1 MRRPEPAAAA
11 AGANAT
17 KIPAPTIEPRP
28 MTTASKVPSRRCSAG
43 PCGVLTP
50 ANATSG
56 DRVFAER
63 RFATPNS
70 GRHSNHTDDH
80 DRPDDHQRN
89 GPQPAAQK
97 RTLALIDV
105 VVMACR

>member
-11 AGANAT
+11 AGPSAT
-17 KIPAPTIEPRP
+17 KMPAPTIEPRP
-28 MTTASKVPSRRCSAG
+28 ITTASKVPSRRCSAG

-56 DRVFAER
+56 NRVFAER

-70 GRHSNHTDDH
+70 GRHGNHTDGD
-80 DRPDDHQRN
+80 DRPDHHQRD
-89 GPQPAAQK
+89 GPQPAGQQ

-105 VVMACR
+105 VVVADG